1 MHTPLYSRGVSP
13 VPDITRMSP
22 DLPKDINATVAHAL
36 AEDIGDGD
44 RNAVIVSEHTQA
56 RARVLAKEP
65 GVLAGAAWFNE
76 VFHQLDANAA
86 VQWQCA
92 DGDKFRADQTLCEL
106 SGSARALLSGERT
119 ALNFLQMLSGV
130 ATNTRRYV
138 ERVKGSKASIL
149 DTRKTL
155 PGLRSAQKYAVLCGG
170 GKNHRFGLY
179 DAILIKENHIAAAG
193 SIAAAVAQ
201 ARANSPDLPL
211 QVEVENLGELEQV
224 LNLEVDSVLLDNFE
238 SHILA
243 RAVNMVRS
251 HRRRFRE
258 QVLVEASGDITLQN
272 VREVADNEVDR
283 ISIGG
288 LTKHITAIDL
298 SMRIKTDA

>member
-1 MHTPLYSRGVSP
+1 
-13 VPDITRMSP
+13 MSF
-22 DLPKDINATVAHAL
+22 DLPNDIAQTVSLAL

-44 RNAVIVSEHTQA
+44 RNAAIIPETAQA
-56 RARVLAKEP
+56 NAHVVAKEA
-65 GVLAGAAWFNE
+65 GVLAGCEWFNE
-76 VFHQLDANAA
+76 VFRQLDERVLVRWQAN
-86 VQWQCA
+86 
-92 DGDKFRADQTLCEL
+92 DGDSLRPNQVLCEL
-106 SGSARALLSGERT
+106 AGPTRALLTGERT

-130 ATNTRRYV
+130 ATNTRRFV
-138 ERVKGSKASIL
+138 ERVKGTRASIL

-193 SIAAAVAQ
+193 SIAEAISQ
-201 ARANSPDLPL
+201 ARENSPDLPI
-211 QVEVENLGELEQV
+211 QVEVENLTELEQALAV
-224 LNLEVDSVLLDNFE
+224 DVDSVLLDNFE

-243 RAVNMVRS
+243 RAVNMARR
-251 HRRRFRE
+251 HRRPNRE
-258 QVLVEASGDITLQN
+258 HVQIEASGDINLQN

-288 LTKHITAIDL
+288 LTKHVTAIDL
-298 SMRIKTDA
+298 SMRLQAK